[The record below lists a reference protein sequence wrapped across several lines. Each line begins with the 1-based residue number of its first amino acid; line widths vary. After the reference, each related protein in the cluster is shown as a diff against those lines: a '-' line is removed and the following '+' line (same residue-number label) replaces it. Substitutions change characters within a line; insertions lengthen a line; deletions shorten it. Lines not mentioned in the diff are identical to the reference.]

1 MPDTTPDS
9 TQSESPKTNSLPRT
23 VWLLGL
29 TSLLN
34 DTASEMLAPVMP
46 AFLTT
51 VLHAAKWQIGLI
63 DGVGETVASLT
74 KLWSGARSDHLGRRR
89 GFVITGYVIAVF
101 ARPLIGLA
109 ASPWQVFG
117 LRTVDRVGKGI
128 RTSPRDAMIAET
140 TTEETRG
147 RAFGFHRAMDHL
159 GAALGAL
166 LAMLFLWWTGSA
178 LATEPAGHE
187 EWQLRRLFLLSLI
200 PGLPILLLLPLALKE
215 SAPAAQDQS
224 TKSRQPSQP
233 LNWNFRRYL
242 AALFLF
248 TLGNSSDSF
257 LLVRAKELG
266 VPLFALPVLW
276 IVFHLVKSGGNILT
290 GGWVKTV
297 GARPLIWAG
306 WLWYAAVYIGF
317 GLANAAWQIWVLFLL
332 YAAFYALT
340 EPAEKALV
348 ASLVPAE
355 RKGLAYGWFNMVIGI
370 GALPASLL
378 FGLVYD
384 WAGPFAA
391 FGMGAAFAAVAA
403 LILLSVRIEKPDS
416 T

>member
-1 MPDTTPDS
+1 MANNLPDQELKAS
-9 TQSESPKTNSLPRT
+9 SPLPWT
-23 VWLLGL
+23 VRLLGL

-63 DGVGETVASLT
+63 DGLGETVSSLT
-74 KLWSGARSDHLGRRR
+74 KLWSGARSDDLGRRK
-89 GFVITGYVIAVF
+89 GFVLAGYMIAVLT
-101 ARPLIGLA
+101 RPLMGLA
-109 ASPWQVFG
+109 MSPWHVFG
-117 LRTVDRVGKGI
+117 LRTVERIGKGI
-128 RTSPRDAMIAET
+128 RTAPRDAMIADS

-166 LAMLFLWWTGSA
+166 IAVAFLWWTSGGLTTEGSQ
-178 LATEPAGHE
+178 E

-200 PGLPILLLLPLALKE
+200 PGIPILFLLPLALKE
-215 SAPAAQDQS
+215 TPKATTGKSIES
-224 TKSRQPSQP
+224 TTSQP
-233 LNWNFRRYL
+233 LSGNFRRYL
-242 AALFLF
+242 AALLLF

-266 VPLFALPVLW
+266 VPLYALPILW
-276 IVFHLVKSGGNILT
+276 IVFHLVKSGGNYVT
-290 GGWVKTV
+290 GGWVQRL

-306 WLWYAAVYIGF
+306 WLWYAAVYIAF
-317 GLANAAWQIWVLFLL
+317 GLANSAWQIWVLFLL
-332 YAAFYALT
+332 YALFYALT

-348 ASLVPAE
+348 ATLAGPQ
-355 RKGLAYGWFNMVIGI
+355 RKGLAYGWFNLILGI

-378 FGLVYD
+378 FGAIYD
-384 WAGPFAA
+384 RAGPLAA
-391 FGMGAAFAAVAA
+391 FGTGAGFALAAAAVMLTVREEEAA
-403 LILLSVRIEKPDS
+403 SS
-416 T
+416 A

>member
-1 MPDTTPDS
+1 MADTSPDQELQPS
-9 TQSESPKTNSLPRT
+9 SSLPWT
-23 VWLLGL
+23 VRLLGI

-74 KLWSGARSDHLGRRR
+74 KLWSGARSDDLGRRK
-89 GFVITGYVIAVF
+89 GFVLAGYVIAVLT
-101 ARPLIGLA
+101 RPLMGLA
-109 ASPWQVFG
+109 MSPWHVFG
-117 LRTVDRVGKGI
+117 LRTVERIGKGI
-128 RTSPRDAMIAET
+128 RTAPRDAMIADS

-166 LAMLFLWWTGSA
+166 IAVTFLWWTSVGLTTEGSQ
-178 LATEPAGHE
+178 E

-200 PGLPILLLLPLALKE
+200 PGIPILFLLPLALKE
-215 SAPAAQDQS
+215 TPKATTEESRES
-224 TKSRQPSQP
+224 TSRQP
-233 LNWNFRRYL
+233 LNGNFRRYL
-242 AALFLF
+242 AALLLF

-266 VPLFALPVLW
+266 VPLYALPILW
-276 IVFHLVKSGGNILT
+276 IVFHLVKSGGNYVT
-290 GGWVKTV
+290 GGWVQRV

-306 WLWYAAVYIGF
+306 WLWYAAVYIAF
-317 GLANAAWQIWVLFLL
+317 GLANSAWQIWVLFLL
-332 YAAFYALT
+332 YALFYALT

-348 ASLVPAE
+348 ATLAGPQ
-355 RKGLAYGWFNMVIGI
+355 RKGLAYGWFNLILGI

-378 FGLVYD
+378 FGAIYD
-384 WAGPFAA
+384 RAGPLAA
-391 FGMGAAFAAVAA
+391 FGTGAAFALAAAAVMLTVREEGAA
-403 LILLSVRIEKPDS
+403 SS
-416 T
+416 A